1 MNQNQVT
8 ARVFGV
14 VFVLVGV
21 PGVAT
26 TRFSLDSARLLGL
39 FPVNVLHNLVHLA
52 FGGWGLLAGG
62 AADRAATYCRLGG
75 IAYVALAV
83 VWILTPTGFG
93 LVPLGGHDV
102 WPHAVLAGILMA
114 AGFLDRPRQAALHG

>member
-14 VFVLVGV
+14 VFRLVGV
-21 PGVAT
+21 LGLAT
-26 TRFSLDSARLLGL
+26 TPFSLDSVLRLGL

-62 AADRAATYCRLGG
+62 AADRAATYCRVGG
-75 IAYVALAV
+75 IAYVTIAV
-83 VWILTPTGFG
+83 V
-93 LVPLGGHDV
+93 
-102 WPHAVLAGILMA
+102 
-114 AGFLDRPRQAALHG
+114 